1 MHEQQNYFPLLRSSS
16 PDRALLDCD
25 RHDRAFAVTIHAEAN
40 PANMLQEG
48 VRFSYYSKGEP
59 DGYVISLNRKR
70 VKSFRGQNYPAGDDP
85 AL

>member
-16 PDRALLDCD
+16 PDRALTDMT
-25 RHDRAFAVTIHAEAN
+25 ATIALLQSLFMQKRM

-59 DGYVISLNRKR
+59 DGYVISLNRKL
-70 VKSFRGQNYPAGDDP
+70 VKSFRDPNIQGDP